1 MHVPGWLPI
10 VENGL
15 RLGLGDRDAGRNVVL
30 AVAREPVIV
39 VRHAERL
46 LGVILVVVVVGI
58 SALLLLLFT
67 PPVKGFGSSVLRWFW
82 FAGGLVALVRWRWRT
97 FLDVGVTARLCRGP
111 VNQFVKQ

>member
-39 VRHAERL
+39 VGHAERL
-46 LGVILVVVVVGI
+46 LGVIIVVVVRI
-58 SALLLLLFT
+58 SDLLLLFT